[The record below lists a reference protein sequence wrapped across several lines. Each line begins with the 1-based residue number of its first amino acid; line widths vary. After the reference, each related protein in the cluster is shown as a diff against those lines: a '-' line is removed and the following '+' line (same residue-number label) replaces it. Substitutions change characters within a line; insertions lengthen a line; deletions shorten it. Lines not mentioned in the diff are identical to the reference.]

1 MRLTIIAAVGKRG
14 ELGLAGGLPWRLPG
28 DLAFFK
34 RTTMGHPVIMG
45 RRTFDEVKKP
55 LPGRENIVVTRNR
68 DFAADGVVAVASLEE
83 AMAHCA
89 ERDEAFVIGGA
100 EIYRQALS
108 RADRMILTR
117 IDAEFE
123 ADTWF
128 PAWDSSNWR
137 EVSREEHA
145 ADEKN
150 RWAYA
155 FVVMEREGERK
166 LKIEN

>member
-1 MRLTIIAAVGKRG
+1 MRLTIIAAVGRRG

-45 RRTFDEVKKP
+45 RRTFDEVKRP

-68 DFAADGVVAVASLEE
+68 AFAADGVVAVASLGE
-83 AMAHCA
+83 AIAHC
-89 ERDEAFVIGGA
+89 EGRPEAFVIGGA
-100 EIYRQALS
+100 EIYRQALDV
-108 RADRMILTR
+108 AGTMILTR
-117 IDAEFE
+117 IDGEFE

-128 PAWDSSNWR
+128 PEFDPKVWR
-137 EVSREEHA
+137 EVSREEHP

-150 RWAYA
+150 RWPYA
-155 FVVMEREGERK
+155 FVVYERAVGER
-166 LKIEN
+166 

>member
-14 ELGLAGGLPWRLPG
+14 ELGLSGGLPWRLPG

-68 DFAADGVVAVASLEE
+68 DFAAEGVVAVASLEE
-83 AMAHCA
+83 AVAHCA
-89 ERDEAFVIGGA
+89 GREEAFVIGGA

-108 RADRMILTR
+108 VADRMILTK
-117 IDAEFE
+117 IDGEFE

-128 PAWDSSNWR
+128 PSWDESAWR
-137 EVSREEHA
+137 EVSREEHP

-150 RWAYA
+150 RWGYA
-155 FVVMEREGERK
+155 FVVMERVG
-166 LKIEN
+166 